1 MDAKKRASAAGASAA
16 AWASAAAQSASAQSE
31 AAQSASRTEKKSME
45 AIVTLIKV
53 VVTVI
58 R

>member
-1 MDAKKRASAAGASAA
+1 VAG
-16 AWASAAAQSASAQSE
+16 AAAQSAYEVAGA
-31 AAQSASRTEKKSME
+31 AAQSAYEVAGAAARAASRTEKKSME
-45 AIVTLIKV
+45 AIVTLVKV